1 MLNKVLVVEINPTT
15 LPTLFPPARF
25 ANIGSFLNLIIP
37 LLMSAA
43 AIILLFMLIWGGY
56 SVLTAGGDAEK
67 LKKAQKIFQF
77 SIIGFII
84 IVCSYLLV
92 KILGAIFK
100 INFPF

>member
-1 MLNKVLVVEINPTT
+1 MINQVLAVEINPTT
-15 LPTLFPPARF
+15 LPTIFPPARF

-43 AIILLFMLIWGGY
+43 AIIFLFMLLWGGY
-56 SVLTAGGDAEK
+56 AILTASGDPEK

-77 SIIGFII
+77 AIVGFVII
-84 IVCSYLLV
+84 ICSYLIV
-92 KILGAIFK
+92 KIFGVIFR